1 MAPVWLVYVALGLA
15 FGAAGGQI
23 HWLWML
29 TLVLL
34 VLPRALGVLAVQLR
48 GEQHLFGGHAR
59 LLGSAGLELLLST
72 LQAPVRMLA
81 HSAFVVGALTGLRL
95 DWKSPSRAAADV
107 AWGDALRRVGALTLP
122 PLALAL
128 LTLRDRASTGV
139 PYLLLPLLVPLLLA
153 VPFAVWTGSPT
164 QGRALRRVGLLEVA
178 DPASHRGAAS
188 DRSVDARGAARTPA
202 SARLAHGRPSSI
214 SLAVMAGVAALALL
228 APRLALGPE
237 PSPAQLVEQQR
248 LAMQRSM
255 AARTDAAPTLLARVS
270 APRKTQRIV
279 QTRPAR
285 MIDDQVRMRAF
296 EAVAR
301 AQDIS

>member
-1 MAPVWLVYVALGLA
+1 
-15 FGAAGGQI
+15 
-23 HWLWML
+23 ML
-29 TLVLL
+29 
-34 VLPRALGVLAVQLR
+34 
-48 GEQHLFGGHAR
+48 
-59 LLGSAGLELLLST
+59 SLS
-72 LQAPVRMLA
+72 V
-81 HSAFVVGALTGLRL
+81 FV
-95 DWKSPSRAAADV
+95 SPIQNII
-107 AWGDALRRVGALTLP
+107 
-122 PLALAL
+122 
-128 LTLRDRASTGV
+128 
-139 PYLLLPLLVPLLLA
+139 YLLLPLLVPLLLA

-188 DRSVDARGAARTPA
+188 DRSVAARGAARTPA
-202 SARLAHGRPSSI
+202 GERLPYGRPSSI

-270 APRKTQRIV
+270 APRKTQHIV

-285 MIDDQVRMRAF
+285 MIDDEVRMRAF